1 MKSFSQFLQ
10 ESYLSEEIPAG
21 MTRAQYNALPAESR
35 RRLTGGSGAA
45 MGRQGQ
51 PLSGAASAP
60 AIRSARQGMSGQQA
74 AAVGGVTA
82 AGAAAT
88 LANTAGDN
96 PAKPKLNDMLD
107 SDIKTTKV
115 SSPARRPSGA
125 AADLFSQFSKKPQK
139 QYGIPNPPSSSV
151 PYGNRT
157 LSGTSPTPAL
167 SARGETTR
175 TGNAPLATRGTNP
188 QAPPE
193 ALMRGAYDAANKP
206 PATPKPSAP
215 TPSSTVKPPA
225 PAGPSSSSST
235 SSRFKAALEKQR
247 KAAAGTGP
255 SGRTIVTPAPESP
268 SGGKPP
274 AGPKLKVPS
283 GARRALRIGGRLLG
297 PAAAA
302 LDVADER
309 AKGSGWLR
317 SGLKAAVVGGA
328 GALGAAAGAPLTPVG
343 SIAAGTGAAIAASKA
358 FDTVA
363 GANAVQ
369 RKAMA
374 TANRQSQSGGALK
387 GIGGKTTF
395 DTKKGTMTTGS
406 GSQQRTVKLG
416 KTSVVTDPKT
426 GKQDVGYLAYKGGK
440 AVYKR
445 ADTKNLAQTSS
456 NPLERI
462 GRSLFAG
469 AYKQSDAAAAAK
481 KLAAARQSD
490 VARQKA
496 LGVKMKPGG

>member
-10 ESYLSEEIPAG
+10 ESYLSEEEAVQGSLLTRKGIQDFRNPKKVPFTSTDPIKQGPRSPLPDKPEAPTTSPGQLEIP
-21 MTRAQYNALPAESR
+21 
-35 RRLTGGSGAA
+35 
-45 MGRQGQ
+45 QG
-51 PLSGAASAP
+51 
-60 AIRSARQGMSGQQA
+60 
-74 AAVGGVTA
+74 
-82 AGAAAT
+82 
-88 LANTAGDN
+88 
-96 PAKPKLNDMLD
+96 
-107 SDIKTTKV
+107 KTTKV
-115 SSPARRPSGA
+115 QSPA
-125 AADLFSQFSKKPQK
+125 Q
-139 QYGIPNPPSSSV
+139 
-151 PYGNRT
+151 
-157 LSGTSPTPAL
+157 PA
-167 SARGETTR
+167 
-175 TGNAPLATRGTNP
+175 
-188 QAPPE
+188 
-193 ALMRGAYDAANKP
+193 
-206 PATPKPSAP
+206 PATPAAPSGGQASAP
-215 TPSSTVKPPA
+215 KPP
-225 PAGPSSSSST
+225 
-235 SSRFKAALEKQR
+235 
-247 KAAAGTGP
+247 
-255 SGRTIVTPAPESP
+255 V
-268 SGGKPP
+268 GKPP
-274 AGPKLKVPS
+274 AGPKIKVPA
-283 GARRALRIGGRLLG
+283 GAGKALRVAGKVLG

-343 SIAAGTGAAIAASKA
+343 SLAAGTGAAIAASKA
-358 FDTVA
+358 FDVAA

-374 TANRQSQSGGALK
+374 TANRRAQSGGALS

-395 DTKKGTMTTGS
+395 DTKKGTMTTGV
-406 GSQQRTVKLG
+406 GPQQRTVKLG
-416 KTSVVTDPKT
+416 KTSVITDPKT

>member
-10 ESYLSEEIPAG
+10 ESYLSEEEAVQGSLLTRKGKPQDFRNPNRIPFTA
-21 MTRAQYNALPAESR
+21 TDPTPVPTSRRLPASS
-35 RRLTGGSGAA
+35 TT
-45 MGRQGQ
+45 
-51 PLSGAASAP
+51 SAP
-60 AIRSARQGMSGQQA
+60 TTSPGQLEIPQG
-74 AAVGGVTA
+74 
-82 AGAAAT
+82 
-88 LANTAGDN
+88 
-96 PAKPKLNDMLD
+96 
-107 SDIKTTKV
+107 KTTKV
-115 SSPARRPSGA
+115 KSPASPAQLSAPNYRPGA
-125 AADLFSQFSKKPQK
+125 GRSPQ
-139 QYGIPNPPSSSV
+139 
-151 PYGNRT
+151 PY
-157 LSGTSPTPAL
+157 SGTTSPAGKVEPV
-167 SARGETTR
+167 GTR
-175 TGNAPLATRGTNP
+175 YSQQTGSPQPRTRGGDLALRP
-188 QAPPE
+188 Q
-193 ALMRGAYDAANKP
+193 G
-206 PATPKPSAP
+206 
-215 TPSSTVKPPA
+215 SSNIVSP
-225 PAGPSSSSST
+225 ST
-235 SSRFKAALEKQR
+235 SS
-247 KAAAGTGP
+247 T
-255 SGRTIVTPAPESP
+255 
-268 SGGKPP
+268 GKPP
-274 AGPKLKVPS
+274 AGPKIKVPA
-283 GARRALRIGGRLLG
+283 GAGKALRVAGKVLG

-343 SIAAGTGAAIAASKA
+343 SLAAGTGAAIAASKA
-358 FDTVA
+358 FDVAA

-374 TANRQSQSGGALK
+374 TANRRAQSGGALS

-395 DTKKGTMTTGS
+395 DTKKGTMTTGV

>member
-10 ESYLSEEIPAG
+10 ESYLSEEEAVQG
-21 MTRAQYNALPAESR
+21 SLLTRRDKPQNFRGGRNPFVATDPIKQGQSSPLPATPETPKVSPGQ
-35 RRLTGGSGAA
+35 LEIPQ
-45 MGRQGQ
+45 GR
-51 PLSGAASAP
+51 
-60 AIRSARQGMSGQQA
+60 
-74 AAVGGVTA
+74 TT
-82 AGAAAT
+82 T
-88 LANTAGDN
+88 LA
-96 PAKPKLNDMLD
+96 
-107 SDIKTTKV
+107 
-115 SSPARRPSGA
+115 SPARRPSGA

-255 SGRTIVTPAPESP
+255 SGRTIVTPAPSGGP
-268 SGGKPP
+268 SGGGPSGPSGPSGPKPP
-274 AGPKLKVPS
+274 VGKPPMVKGFKAPGVRSGGVLAGVIDT
-283 GARRALRIGGRLLG
+283 AL
-297 PAAAA
+297 
-302 LDVADER
+302 E
-309 AKGSGWLR
+309 KSSGSGWAR
-317 SGLKAAVVGGA
+317 SLAKGATTALGTLAGGA
-328 GALGAAAGAPLTPVG
+328 AGSFAGPVG
-343 SIAAGTGAAIAASKA
+343 TFAGGTAGGMAASKA

-369 RKAMA
+369 RKAIA

-496 LGVKMKPGG
+496 LNVKMKPGG